1 MGLFKSL
8 FFFAAVFVFLPLC
21 FFSCKKNDPLDIV
34 LDNSDPLA
42 LAPDV
47 RWAVVIEPYAA
58 FRESISWDAVAVDY
72 CKQGELFPILASALA
87 PEEMGGENWFR
98 FEDGWL
104 PASAI
109 SVYPNKFRAAKA
121 AAAFGAKNERQ

>member
-1 MGLFKSL
+1 MRAAKSVLFTSIL
-8 FFFAAVFVFLPLC
+8 IFLLPLLAV
-21 FFSCKKNDPLDIV
+21 SCKKHDAFEIV

-47 RWAVVIEPYAA
+47 SWAVVVEPYAA
-58 FRESISWDAVAVDY
+58 FREEISWDAEAADY

-87 PEEMGGENWFR
+87 SEEDGGEVWFR
-98 FEDGWL
+98 FEEGWL

-109 SVYPNKFRAAKA
+109 TVYPNKLRALKA
-121 AAAFGAKNERQ
+121 AASLGGDK

>member
-1 MGLFKSL
+1 MKAAKSFLPLFFLFSL
-8 FFFAAVFVFLPLC
+8 FFFALS
-21 FFSCKKNDPLDIV
+21 SCKRSEASEIV

-58 FRESISWDAVAVDY
+58 FREELSWDAEATDY

-87 PEEMGGENWFR
+87 SEENGGEAWYR
-98 FEDGWL
+98 FDNGWL

-109 SVYPNKFRAAKA
+109 TVYPNKLRALKA
-121 AAAFGAKNERQ
+121 AASLGAKK

>member
-1 MGLFKSL
+1 MRAAKSV
-8 FFFAAVFVFLPLC
+8 FFAFVIISLLPLC
-21 FFSCKKNDPLDIV
+21 AASCKRHDASEIV

-47 RWAVVIEPYAA
+47 SWAVVVEPYAA
-58 FRESISWDAVAVDY
+58 FREEISWDAEATDY

-87 PEEMGGENWFR
+87 SEENGGETWYR
-98 FEDGWL
+98 FDEGWL

-109 SVYPNKFRAAKA
+109 TVYPNKLRALKA
-121 AAAFGAKNERQ
+121 AASLGGKR

>member
-1 MGLFKSL
+1 MRAAKS
-8 FFFAAVFVFLPLC
+8 FFVASILIFLLPLLAA
-21 FFSCKKNDPLDIV
+21 SCQKNDANEIV

-58 FRESISWDAVAVDY
+58 FREEISWDAEAADY

-87 PEEMGGENWFR
+87 SEEDGGEVWFR
-98 FEDGWL
+98 FKDGWL

-109 SVYPNKFRAAKA
+109 TVYPNKLRALKA
-121 AAAFGAKNERQ
+121 AASLGGDK

>member
-1 MGLFKSL
+1 MGLEKKLLAPAFVLSL
-8 FFFAAVFVFLPLC
+8 LFC
-21 FFSCKKNDPLDIV
+21 SCGKNRTEEIA

-47 RWAVVIEPYAA
+47 RWALVGDPYAA
-58 FRESISWDAVAVDY
+58 FREETSWNSDAVGY
-72 CKQGELFPILASALA
+72 CKLGDFFPIKASASV
-87 PEEMGGENWFR
+87 MGESGQETWYL

-104 PASAI
+104 PASAV

-121 AAAFGAKNERQ
+121 AAALGARK

>member
-1 MGLFKSL
+1 MRAAKS
-8 FFFAAVFVFLPLC
+8 VFVAIILFSLLPLLVA
-21 FFSCKKNDPLDIV
+21 SCKKHDASEIELDT
-34 LDNSDPLA
+34 SDPLA

-58 FRESISWDAVAVDY
+58 FREEISWDAEAADY

-87 PEEMGGENWFR
+87 SEENGGETWYR

-109 SVYPNKFRAAKA
+109 TVYPNKLRALKA
-121 AAAFGAKNERQ
+121 AASLEGDK